1 MYTTTNEKGILNNYP
16 TEPAMYHAEY
26 PSTKQQRS
34 YLFQG
39 AIATIFVTSLVL
51 VSLAVS

>member
-1 MYTTTNEKGILNNYP
+1 MYTTADEHGILNNYA
-16 TEPAMYHAEY
+16 TEPQLSYAIY
-26 PSTKQQRS
+26 PSPEQQRS

-39 AIATIFVTSLVL
+39 AIAAALVTATIL